1 MGLIKEFSNRLYQI
15 VTIGCA
21 VMPITLAAQTL
32 RPAPPGEATPLDTLT
47 VIAGPGIR
55 GSVGTQTIRTRD
67 LADDDMRTLTVVAP
81 RGTKVQYAVAADSGY
96 ENLMAM
102 FDNDSVAAS
111 GAITLTGDHELI
123 VAAERAIAA
132 GSANR
137 KLYELLRQQLT
148 ARDPLSVYVDIECE
162 TERLLKA
169 FPDSAEKLIDA
180 AEQKAVDPT
189 RDTKA
194 LRRIDA
200 ALGGHMFEG
209 CARDRRTYQRASQKP
224 SPAR

>member
-1 MGLIKEFSNRLYQI
+1 MRWIKEFSWRLYQI
-15 VTIGCA
+15 VTVGC
-21 VMPITLAAQTL
+21 VVIPVTLAAQ
-32 RPAPPGEATPLDTLT
+32 RPRAPGDSTPRDTLT

-55 GSVGTQTIRTRD
+55 GAVGTQQIRTGD
-67 LADDDMRTLTVVAP
+67 LANDDMRSLTVVVP
-81 RGTKVQYAVAADSGY
+81 RGSNVLYAIEADTGY
-96 ENLMAM
+96 ENPVVML
-102 FDNDSVAAS
+102 DDDSVPLK
-111 GAITLTGDHELI
+111 GTITLTGDHSLI
-123 VAAERAIAA
+123 VAAERTIAV

-148 ARDPLSVYVDIECE
+148 ARDQLSAYVDVECE

-169 FPDSAEKLIDA
+169 FSDSAEKLIDA
-180 AEQKAVDPT
+180 ANQKALDPT
-189 RDTKA
+189 RDAKA

-209 CARDRRTYQRASQKP
+209 CSRDRRTYQRAMQKP

>member
-1 MGLIKEFSNRLYQI
+1 MGAIKEFSSRLYQI
-15 VTIGCA
+15 VAVGCA
-21 VMPITLAAQTL
+21 VMPITIGAQTL
-32 RPAPPGEATPLDTLT
+32 RPAVPGATTPMDTLT

-55 GSVGTQTIRTRD
+55 GTVGTQSIRTRD
-67 LADDDMRTLTVVAP
+67 LADDDVRTLTIVVA
-81 RGTKVQYAVAADSGY
+81 RGSTVQYVVAADSGY
-96 ENLMAM
+96 ENLVVM
-102 FDNDSVAAS
+102 FGDDSVAAN
-111 GAITLTGDHELI
+111 GAITLTGDHTLI
-123 VAAERAIAA
+123 VAAERAIAP

-148 ARDPLSVYVDIECE
+148 ARDPLSAYVDVECE

-180 AEQKAVDPT
+180 AQQKAVDPM
-189 RDTKA
+189 RDRKA

-200 ALGGHMFEG
+200 ALGGHEFEG
-209 CARDRRTYQRASQKP
+209 CTRDRRAYQRVAQKP